1 MNTVE
6 IRKAALSAA
15 IEKTNMPEIAT
26 QIGDASFIVPV
37 EVEGATRYVEFKAT
51 VKNKDNKEG
60 IELLDIDLPFNFIA
74 PKQGDIV
81 VDGKKKFISY
91 MQSLVLQLRAKYG
104 VFGKMVM
111 SRATFKL

>member
-15 IEKTNMPEIAT
+15 IEKTNMSEIAT

-51 VKNKDNKEG
+51 VKNNKDTKTVKAFNLDEAVAAYNA
-60 IELLDIDLPFNFIA
+60 ELEA
-74 PKQGDIV
+74 RAEAERQAAEAKAAKPK
-81 VDGKKKFISY
+81 KS
-91 MQSLVLQLRAKYG
+91 
-104 VFGKMVM
+104 
-111 SRATFKL
+111 SRKVSAE

>member
-37 EVEGATRYVEFKAT
+37 EVEGVTRYVEFKAT
-51 VKNKDNKEG
+51 VKNNKDTKTIKAFNLDEAVASYNA
-60 IELLDIDLPFNFIA
+60 ELEA
-74 PKQGDIV
+74 RAEAERQAAEAKAAKPK
-81 VDGKKKFISY
+81 KS
-91 MQSLVLQLRAKYG
+91 
-104 VFGKMVM
+104 
-111 SRATFKL
+111 SRKVSAE

>member
-15 IEKTNMPEIAT
+15 IEKTNMSEIAT

-51 VKNKDNKEG
+51 VKNNKDTKTVKAFNLDEAVASYNA
-60 IELLDIDLPFNFIA
+60 ELEA
-74 PKQGDIV
+74 RAEAERQAAEAKAAKPK
-81 VDGKKKFISY
+81 KS
-91 MQSLVLQLRAKYG
+91 
-104 VFGKMVM
+104 
-111 SRATFKL
+111 SRKVSAE

>member
-15 IEKTNMPEIAT
+15 IEKTNMSEIAT

-51 VKNKDNKEG
+51 VKNNKDTKTVKAFDLDEAVAAYNA
-60 IELLDIDLPFNFIA
+60 ELEARAEAEPVSYTHLTLPTKA
-74 PKQGDIV
+74 
-81 VDGKKKFISY
+81 
-91 MQSLVLQLRAKYG
+91 
-104 VFGKMVM
+104 
-111 SRATFKL
+111 